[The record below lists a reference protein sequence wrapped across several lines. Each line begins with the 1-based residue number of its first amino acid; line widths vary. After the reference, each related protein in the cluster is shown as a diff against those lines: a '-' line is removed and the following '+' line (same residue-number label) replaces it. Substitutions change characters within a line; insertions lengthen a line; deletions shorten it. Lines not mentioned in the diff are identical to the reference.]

1 MTLHVPLGR
10 HSSGPQR
17 GPCPNPQK
25 LGMWLC
31 DGETGYPSGPRVI
44 PRVLEEGGCR
54 RVRVRGDVRMEA
66 EVTVMPP
73 EEGSM
78 SCGQRLPLGT
88 DSAWSL
94 QGTSSTNTWT
104 SGIHKAPWE
113 PLPTRTTGGYICAV
127 LSHQVYG
134 HCLQQPSDTPKH
146 PRELCLPVHQ
156 SVWPWVFRAAL
167 WIITPR
173 WKQSKCPQ
181 QVKG

>member
-1 MTLHVPLGR
+1 MTLHDPLGR

-66 EVTVMPP
+66 EVTVMPL

-173 WKQSKCPQ
+173 WKQSKCP
-181 QVKG
+181 